1 MKQIISLIQIMMLFC
16 LVSCLPPQE
25 VVMREDVQ
33 LPPPLELPAARDG
46 SIWRGETMQN
56 SLFTDQRARGIGD
69 LLTVIVAES
78 STGENKGLT
87 DSKRNS
93 VTNANISA
101 LLGLETT
108 ILERIPEMGGSI
120 RLGGS
125 SVNQLKGE
133 ANTTRANHLSARITV
148 RIIRVFNNGNFMI
161 EGRRQVRVNEEDQYI
176 VLSGIVRPEDITSV
190 NTISS
195 QYISDAQIF
204 YTGRGV
210 VDDKLRPGWL
220 TRVVDWV
227 WPF

>member
-1 MKQIISLIQIMMLFC
+1 MKKIIFIIQIMMLFC
-16 LVSCLPPQE
+16 LVSCLPPRE
-25 VVMREDVQ
+25 VVREDVH
-33 LPPPLELPAARDG
+33 LPPPPERPVAHEG
-46 SIWRGETMQN
+46 SIWRGETTQN
-56 SLFTDQRARGIGD
+56 SLFTDHRARSIGD
-69 LLTVIVAES
+69 LLTVVVAEA

-101 LLGLETT
+101 LLGMETT
-108 ILERIPEMGGSI
+108 LLDRIPEMGGSI
-120 RLGGS
+120 RMGGS
-125 SVNQLKGE
+125 SINQLKGE

-148 RIIRVFNNGNFMI
+148 RITKVLNNGNFMI
-161 EGRRQVRVNEEDQYI
+161 EGRRQIRVNEEDQYI
-176 VLSGIVRPEDITSV
+176 VLSGIIRPEDITSG